1 MDSDVDNRR
10 ISRRSMWL
18 LLVSATVSLVVSA
31 LLFDDGAILRPD
43 NLGRLVLGTVLL
55 TLGGAMATLA
65 VLEAWRPVQRIT
77 TRLQDPPPD
86 RRGRPATPRADAS
99 PASRSAQ
106 S

>member
-1 MDSDVDNRR
+1 MESDVETRR

-55 TLGGAMATLA
+55 TLGGALAVLA
-65 VLEAWRPVQRIT
+65 VLEAWRPTQRIT
-77 TRLQDPPPD
+77 GRPQDPPPD
-86 RRGRPATPRADAS
+86 RHGRPATPRADAS
-99 PASRSAQ
+99 PANPNAQ